1 MSYYVAKFFSKI
13 FCLLPAGFCDWLGI
27 LLGKI
32 TWYVVP
38 KKRRIMAIENV
49 KRCLGKD
56 EKEAERI
63 AKMSWVRFGPM
74 ICEILRFPVTM
85 QNFDKFVT
93 IEGAEYLEEGLSFGK
108 GGVIATAHSDNWE
121 LMGGAL
127 SAAGFPIVG
136 VAKKQK
142 EEGMDKFIN
151 EFRRMIG
158 MHITYKDNV
167 REMFTMM
174 KKGWY
179 IGLLMDQDPAIK
191 DGIIIDWFG
200 RPTNCVQ
207 GPAVLAR
214 YKGAPLYPGYIHRNP
229 DGTHKIIIYPRIEVP
244 HTDDKQADIRQA
256 IEAVNAVLEQHI
268 RRYPEEWF
276 WLHNRWK
283 SINEEL
289 ATNEKT
295 VC

>member
-1 MSYYVAKFFSKI
+1 MSYYVAVFFSKLC
-13 FCLLPAGFCDWLGI
+13 CLLPAGFCDWLGTV
-27 LLGKI
+27 LGNL
-32 TWYVVP
+32 TWYVIP
-38 KKRRIMAIENV
+38 KKRRSMAIDNV
-49 KRCLGKD
+49 KRCLKTD
-56 EKEAERI
+56 DREALRI
-63 AKMSWVRFGPM
+63 AKQSWVRFGPM
-74 ICEILRFPVTM
+74 LFEVLRFPVM
-85 QNFDKFVT
+85 KKRFSELVE
-93 IEGAEYLEEGLSFGK
+93 IEGAEYLREGLKLGK
-108 GGVIATAHSDNWE
+108 GGVIATSHCGNWE

-142 EEGMDKFIN
+142 EEGADKFIN
-151 EFRRMIG
+151 EFRRLVG

-167 REMFTMM
+167 REMFQMM

-179 IGLLMDQDPAIK
+179 IGLLMDQDISRR

-214 YKGAPLYPGYIHRNP
+214 YKDAPLYPGYIHRNQ
-229 DGTHKIIIYPRIEVP
+229 DGTHKIIIHPRIEVP

-268 RRYPEEWF
+268 RKYPEDWF

-283 SINEEL
+283 S
-289 ATNEKT
+289 
-295 VC
+295 VS